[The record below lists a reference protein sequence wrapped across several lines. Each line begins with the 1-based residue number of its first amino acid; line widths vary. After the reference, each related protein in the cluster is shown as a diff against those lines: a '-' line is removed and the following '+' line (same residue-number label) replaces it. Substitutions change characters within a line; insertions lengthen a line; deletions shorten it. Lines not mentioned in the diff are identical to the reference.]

1 MTEETKEKI
10 KNELARLQ
18 DELNLL
24 HWKIQIAWE
33 KYEHQDGALAETRPN
48 VPYCDVVI
56 SIYPAFENKS
66 RNWEDQKSILRHELC
81 HVVLAPFVHV
91 ANERFVDKET
101 FMDVHELVT
110 SQLEKIITRLST
122 KCTSN
127 LKLKKQKKK
136 S

>member
-1 MTEETKEKI
+1 MTEEKKEKI
-10 KNELARLQ
+10 KNEIAKLQ

-56 SIYPAFENKS
+56 AIYPAFENKS
-66 RNWEDQKSILRHELC
+66 WEDQKSILRHELC
-81 HVVLAPFVHV
+81 HIVLAPLVHV
-91 ANERFVDKET
+91 ANERFANKET
-101 FMDVHELVT
+101 FMEVHELVT